1 VSIGTAPDLGYRCAP
16 WTRAQGAD
24 PIGSAL
30 TCDTLV
36 LIETPPP
43 WPRDVGEMPAFV
55 DVQRR
60 GPERTRLLAVRP
72 AGDEAG
78 EPGSVTIWRR
88 GDSGRFVGTDHV
100 VPAEGLARLI
110 EDPQADSGRRTAPAE
125 VLVCG
130 HGTRDGCCGRMGTQL
145 ALHVARAWPGVR
157 VRRCSHT
164 GGHRFAPTGFT
175 LPDGRAW
182 GFLDA
187 EILDAIVRRSGP
199 PPLRGH
205 YRGNTALDS
214 WGQVAERELFGRFGW
229 SWLDCQVTS
238 SSTRVAPGGRSAA
251 VELVWRG
258 PAGAGQV
265 GAGTAG
271 AGTAIAQVDV
281 VRDIPVLVCG
291 EPPERAAKTAP
302 DLALRSI
309 SIGSLPPGVCRL
321 SAALIIRRECR
332 DHAYRATW
340 LGHPHRMRGGTTG
353 DGVACGGQ

>member
-1 VSIGTAPDLGYRCAP
+1 VSVDTASLDVRYRCAP

-43 WPRDVGEMPAFV
+43 WPRDVGEIPAFAEV
-55 DVQRR
+55 LGLR
-60 GPERTRLLAVRP
+60 RTRLLAVRP
-72 AGDEAG
+72 AADEAG

-88 GDSGRFVGTDHV
+88 DSSGRFAGTDHV
-100 VPAEGLARLI
+100 VPAEGLGRLI
-110 EDPQADSGRRTAPAE
+110 EDPLADPGRRAAPAE

-145 ALHVARAWPGVR
+145 ALDVTGRWPGVR

-175 LPDGRAW
+175 LPEGRAW
-182 GFLDA
+182 GYLDA
-187 EILDAIVRRSGP
+187 EILDAIVRRSGA

-214 WGQVAERELFGRFGW
+214 WGQVAERELFERFGW

-238 SSTRVAPGGRSAA
+238 SRTQAGDGGRSAT
-251 VELVWRG
+251 VELAWRG
-258 PAGAGQV
+258 PAGT
-265 GAGTAG
+265 GTA
-271 AGTAIAQVDV
+271 TAQVDV

-291 EPPERAAKTAP
+291 EPPERATKTAP

-309 SIGSLPPGVCRL
+309 EIS
-321 SAALIIRRECR
+321 
-332 DHAYRATW
+332 
-340 LGHPHRMRGGTTG
+340 
-353 DGVACGGQ
+353 